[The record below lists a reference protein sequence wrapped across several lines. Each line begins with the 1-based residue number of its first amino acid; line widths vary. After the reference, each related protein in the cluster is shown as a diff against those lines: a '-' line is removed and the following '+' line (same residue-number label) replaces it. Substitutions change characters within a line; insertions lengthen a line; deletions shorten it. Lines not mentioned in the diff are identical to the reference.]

1 MEAAK
6 RNLSFEMIRI
16 FAMVLIVLSHV
27 ISRIPWNLQESSGY
41 RRALAVGVHDFT
53 GQVGVCLFFM
63 VTGYFMV
70 TKSFNFSRIV
80 KVAIQTWCYAL
91 LCFVIWGVLYVIL
104 PAVRDITTFR
114 QLIVHAYTS
123 ICPILSSAY
132 WFVTAYLVLLVF
144 SPALN
149 LIVKHLSSS
158 MLVAMILLMLVFSVT
173 PLFSF
178 ELYWNNFTYAVTCY
192 LLGSCIRQYG
202 VDERFRSVISAPA
215 LIGIWAVCL
224 LLLIAFVYIAE
235 QLGVWDKF
243 VFNSGDRSVRGTI
256 PMLEIIPATVLIA
269 RVHIARPF
277 SLPLKWERLAR
288 TIASHT
294 FGIYLLHTNTPL
306 ISYLVWNG
314 LLTFVP
320 LPESMLMVSFEILLI
335 AVSVFTISLLCS
347 IVIDDYI
354 TGPVH
359 SFVLQ
364 LLNNFKQRC
373 KTKG

>member
-1 MEAAK
+1 MEAVK

-16 FAMVLIVLSHV
+16 FAMALIVLSHV
-27 ISRIPWNLQESSGY
+27 ISRMPWNLQESSGY
-41 RRALAVGVHDFT
+41 RGALAVGVHDFT

-70 TKSFNFSRIV
+70 TKSFSFSRIV

-91 LCFVIWGVLYVIL
+91 LCFAIWVVLYVMF
-104 PAVRDITTFR
+104 PVFQHITTFR

-149 LIVKHLSSS
+149 LIVKQLSSS

-192 LLGSCIRQYG
+192 IFGSCIRQYG
-202 VDERFRSVISAPA
+202 VNERFRSVTSTPA

-235 QLGVWDKF
+235 QIGVWDKF
-243 VFNSGDRSVRGTI
+243 VFNSGNRSVRGTI
-256 PMLEIIPATVLIA
+256 PVLEIIPAAILIA
-269 RVHIARPF
+269 RVHVACPF
-277 SLPLKWERLAR
+277 FPPSRWERLTR
-288 TIASHT
+288 TIAAHT

-306 ISYLVWNG
+306 ISYLMWNG

-347 IVIDDYI
+347 IAIDEYI
-354 TGPVH
+354 TGPVQ
-359 SFVLQ
+359 SSVLQ
-364 LLNNFKQRC
+364 LLNNFKKRC